1 MSQIGW
7 TRDDGD
13 TLQKKVTMHK
23 VFVNI
28 DTNGGNDIVDHFH
41 GKMTH
46 RKCVIDCV
54 IAYLLE

>member
-1 MSQIGW
+1 MLYFPSSFHFLVWREI
-7 TRDDGD
+7 
-13 TLQKKVTMHK
+13 MHK
-23 VFVNI
+23 AFVNI
-28 DTNGGNDIVDHFH
+28 DTDGGNNIVDHFH

>member
-1 MSQIGW
+1 
-7 TRDDGD
+7 
-13 TLQKKVTMHK
+13 MHK
-23 VFVNI
+23 AFVNI
-28 DTNGGNDIVDHFH
+28 DTDGGNNIVDHFH